1 MGTDHIHSPGW
12 PGLPVLSALS
22 PRPRSA
28 AIFATMAASSAILSR
43 GRLSYMWRTRPRVR
57 PARPEVALRA
67 LARRAWRAA
76 SSAGPRSHSDR
87 RRASRDLIQHQ
98 PFVRNAINLPAHV
111 SLILA
116 SPVVKRQ
123 LCPVGVFSVQSPRAL
138 ALKGRDTVAR
148 GAAPGTER
156 KYHFSPVRASQV
168 CVAKRSAAPSG
179 LSDSL
184 KGPAYQGLRPWLQ
197 CHALSA
203 PQKTQGVQCSITLD
217 AVGVGG

>member
-1 MGTDHIHSPGW
+1 MPLDIVDI
-12 PGLPVLSALS
+12 GL
-22 PRPRSA
+22 
-28 AIFATMAASSAILSR
+28 
-43 GRLSYMWRTRPRVR
+43 
-57 PARPEVALRA
+57 
-67 LARRAWRAA
+67 
-76 SSAGPRSHSDR
+76 
-87 RRASRDLIQHQ
+87 
-98 PFVRNAINLPAHV
+98 

-123 LCPVGVFSVQSPRAL
+123 LCPVGLFSVQSPRPL

-148 GAAPGTER
+148 GKPSAVRRDGAAPGTER

-168 CVAKRSAAPSG
+168 RVAKRSAAPSG

-203 PQKTQGVQCSITLD
+203 PKKRKESSALSRLTLW
-217 AVGVGG
+217 V